1 MNMGNASC
9 DRHSLPY
16 KNRCAARPKPNL
28 FSFDLQLRTVSL
40 ALLSI
45 PMAAFDEAPTAP
57 SPASYPAF
65 SAVVE
70 SNGLKVAIVDH
81 ENVRQRVFKVD
92 CPLPSD
98 AVGRG
103 DVGNDNQPAIH
114 YTTEGGGGSV
124 NEGGHE
130 QNNVQAVNLNGADAG
145 TDARHPNRNRARD
158 GIVAFF
164 LGFVL
169 VNLLQ
174 DVVMKI
180 KAVVDASK

>member
-1 MNMGNASC
+1 
-9 DRHSLPY
+9 
-16 KNRCAARPKPNL
+16 
-28 FSFDLQLRTVSL
+28 
-40 ALLSI
+40 
-45 PMAAFDEAPTAP
+45 MAAFDEAPTP
-57 SPASYPAF
+57 TPASYPAF
-65 SAVVE
+65 TAVVE
-70 SNGLKVAIVDH
+70 SNGLKAAIVDYD
-81 ENVRQRVFKVD
+81 NVRQRVLKVD
-92 CPLPSD
+92 FPPRSD
-98 AVGRG
+98 IVAGG

-114 YTTEGGGGSV
+114 YTTEGGGGGA

-180 KAVVDASK
+180 KAVLDASN